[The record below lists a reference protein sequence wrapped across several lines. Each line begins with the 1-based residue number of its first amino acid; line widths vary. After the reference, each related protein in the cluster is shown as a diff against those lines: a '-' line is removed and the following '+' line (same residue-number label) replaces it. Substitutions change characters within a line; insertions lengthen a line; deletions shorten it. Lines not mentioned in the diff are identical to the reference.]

1 MAFAKQAICMHDT
14 LRRPVYVSHKS
25 VHQVPE
31 IAQSLAKGGNAIWTM
46 DCVHQNN
53 AVTLGSE
60 IYGEWLQTSISR
72 PPLKRKMEE
81 GGGGPGVE
89 VGGEGGHYAYVT
101 D

>member
-25 VHQVPE
+25 LHQVQE

-46 DCVHQNN
+46 DCVRQNN

-60 IYGEWLQTSISR
+60 IYGEWL
-72 PPLKRKMEE
+72 
-81 GGGGPGVE
+81 
-89 VGGEGGHYAYVT
+89 
-101 D
+101 